1 MKFLPLIWRNA
12 VRNRLRTVLTLA
24 GIAFLL
30 FVLIFVMTGLSEI
43 QAWEGVASTHRR
55 VVVQHAEGLMAE
67 VPIELENFLK
77 GDVIAPH
84 AEYVCKFNW
93 FGGYYQDPK
102 NWPPE
107 FAVDHHA
114 LRPLF
119 DELKFSDEAHQ
130 KFLQT
135 KTGALVGIG
144 LMKKYDWKIGQRI
157 VLIGTFYPVNLEL
170 DIVGEFTTQDPRQ
183 EEQMFFRWDYL
194 DELLEGRKVV
204 STYWMKARSDEDI
217 PKLKELIDAHTKN
230 SSAPTETITE
240 KEFAAQFMQ
249 MMGNIKAIVAVVGIM
264 VLVIMVMMT
273 ANTMAMAARERVTEV
288 AVMRTLGFTAG
299 QILSV
304 IVAESVL
311 VSMLGAAVAI
321 GGSLLMF
328 NGIKFS
334 PDPIYFPVFLVQG
347 QTVAVACAAGL
358 ACGLLSSLVP
368 AVRASR
374 RKISDGLRQ
383 VV

>member
-12 VRNRLRTVLTLA
+12 VRNRLRTILTLA
-24 GIAFLL
+24 GIVFLL

-43 QAWEGVASTHRR
+43 QAWEGVAATHRR
-55 VVVQHAEGLMAE
+55 VVVQNAEGLMAE

-93 FGGYYQDPK
+93 FGGYYKDPK

-107 FAVDHHA
+107 FAVDPGPMRA
-114 LRPLF
+114 LF
-119 DELKFSDEAHQ
+119 NELSFSDEAY
-130 KFLQT
+130 KKYCET

-144 LMKKYDWKIGQRI
+144 LMRKYGWKIGDRI
-157 VLIGTFYPVNLEL
+157 PLTGTFYPVNLEL
-170 DIVGEFTTQDPRQ
+170 DIVGEFTTANPRQ

-194 DELLEGRKVV
+194 DELLENKKIV

-240 KEFAAQFMQ
+240 REFAAQFMQ
-249 MMGNIKAIVAVVGIM
+249 MMGNIKAIVAGVGFL
-264 VLVIMVMMT
+264 VLAIMVMMT

-288 AVMRTLGFTAG
+288 AVMRTLGFQASH
-299 QILSV
+299 ILML
-304 IVAESVL
+304 IVAESL
-311 VSMLGAAVAI
+311 MVSMLGAAIAI
-321 GGSLLMF
+321 GGSLALF

-334 PDPIYFPVFLVQG
+334 PHPIYFPVFLVAP
-347 QTVAVACAAGL
+347 QTVGVALGAGL
-358 ACGLLSSLVP
+358 ACGLFSSLVP
-368 AVRASR
+368 AARAAR

>member
-12 VRNRLRTVLTLA
+12 VRNRLRTFLTLA

-43 QAWEGVASTHRR
+43 QAWEGVAATHRR

-67 VPIELENFLK
+67 LPIELENFLK
-77 GDVIAPH
+77 GDIISRH
-84 AEYVCKFNW
+84 AEHVCKFNW
-93 FGGYYQDPK
+93 FGGYYQDQK

-107 FAVDHHA
+107 FAVDPETM
-114 LRPLF
+114 RVLF
-119 DELKFSDEAHQ
+119 DELSFSDEAYR
-130 KFLQT
+130 KFSET
-135 KTGALVGIG
+135 KTGALVGIA
-144 LMKKYDWKIGQRI
+144 LMKKYDWKVGQRI
-157 VLIGTFYPVNLEL
+157 TLIGTFYPVNLEL
-170 DIVGEFTTQDPRQ
+170 DIVGIFTTKDPRQ

-194 DELLEGRKVV
+194 DELLKGRKVV

-249 MMGNIKAIVAVVGIM
+249 MMGNIKAIVAVIGALVLLIM
-264 VLVIMVMMT
+264 IMMT

-299 QILSV
+299 QILGV
-304 IVAESVL
+304 ILAESIL
-311 VSMLGAAVAI
+311 VSMLGAALAI
-321 GGSLLMF
+321 GSSLLIF
-328 NGIKFS
+328 NVVKLS
-334 PDPIYFPVFLVQG
+334 PDPIYFPVFLVAPN
-347 QTVAVACAAGL
+347 TVATAIGAAL
-358 ACGLLSSLVP
+358 SCGVMSSLVP
-368 AVRASR
+368 AIRSAR

>member
-12 VRNRLRTVLTLA
+12 VRNRLRTFLTLA

-43 QAWEGVASTHRR
+43 QAWEGVAATHRR
-55 VVVQHAEGLMAE
+55 VVVQHAEGLTAE
-67 VPIELENFLK
+67 LGIELETYLK
-77 GDVIAPH
+77 GPIIGDL
-84 AEYVCKFNW
+84 AEHVCKFNW

-107 FAVDHHA
+107 FAVDPPA
-114 LRPLF
+114 MRSLF
-119 DELKFSDEAHQ
+119 DELKFSDEAYK
-130 KFLQT
+130 KFSET
-135 KTGALVGIG
+135 KTGTLVGIR
-144 LMKKYDWKIGQRI
+144 LMEKYNWKVGQRI
-157 VLIGTFYPVNLEL
+157 TLIGTFYPANPEL
-170 DIVGEFTTQDPRQ
+170 DIVGTFTTKDPRQ

-194 DELLEGRKVV
+194 DELLNGKKIV
-204 STYWMKARSDEDI
+204 STYWMKARRDEDI

-230 SSAPTETITE
+230 SAAPTETITE

-249 MMGNIKAIVAVVGIM
+249 MMGNIKAIVAGVGALVLLIM
-264 VLVIMVMMT
+264 IMMT

-311 VSMLGAAVAI
+311 VSLLGAALAL
-321 GGSLLMF
+321 GGSLLVF
-328 NGIKFS
+328 NVLGLS
-334 PDPIYFPVFLVQG
+334 PSPIYFPVFLVEPATMATALG
-347 QTVAVACAAGL
+347 AALFCGVA
-358 ACGLLSSLVP
+358 SSLVP
-368 AVRASR
+368 AVRSAR

>member
-12 VRNRLRTVLTLA
+12 VRNRLRTLLTLA

-43 QAWEGVASTHRR
+43 QAWEGVAATHRR
-55 VVVQHAEGLMAE
+55 VVVQNAEGLMAE

-84 AEYVCKFNW
+84 AEHVCKFNW

-107 FAVDHHA
+107 FAVDHVAMRH
-114 LRPLF
+114 LF
-119 DELKFSDEAHQ
+119 DELHYSEEAYKKFCEV
-130 KFLQT
+130 
-135 KTGALVGIG
+135 KTGALCGVS
-144 LMKKYDWKIGQRI
+144 LMKKYHWEVGKRI
-157 VLIGTFYPVNLEL
+157 TLIGTFYPVNLEL
-170 DIVGEFTTQDPRQ
+170 DIVGEFTTENPRQ
-183 EEQMFFRWDYL
+183 QEQMFFRWDYL
-194 DELLEGRKVV
+194 DELLQNKKIV

-249 MMGNIKAIVAVVGIM
+249 MMGNIKAIVTGVGLL
-264 VLVIMVMMT
+264 VLLIMVMMT

-299 QILSV
+299 QILSI

-311 VSMLGAAVAI
+311 VSMIGAAVAI
-321 GGSLLMF
+321 GGSLLFF
-328 NGIKFS
+328 NVIKFS
-334 PDPIYFPVFLVQG
+334 PSPIYFPVFLVEPR
-347 QTVAVACAAGL
+347 TVAVAGAAAL
-358 ACGLLSSLVP
+358 ACGLLSSLIP
-368 AVRASR
+368 AVRAAR
-374 RKISDGLRQ
+374 RKITDGLRQ

>member
-12 VRNRLRTVLTLA
+12 VRNRLRTILTLA

-43 QAWEGVASTHRR
+43 QAWEGVAATHRR
-55 VVVQHAEGLMAE
+55 VVVQHAEGLTAE
-67 VPIELENFLK
+67 LGIELENFLK
-77 GDVIAPH
+77 GDVISRH

-107 FAVDHHA
+107 FAVDPA
-114 LRPLF
+114 AMRPLF
-119 DELKFSDEAHQ
+119 DELKISDEDFK
-130 KFLQT
+130 KFSET
-135 KTGALVGIG
+135 KTGTLVGVR
-144 LMKKYDWKIGQRI
+144 LAQKYGWKVGQRI
-157 VLIGTFYPVNLEL
+157 TLIGTFYNANPEL
-170 DIVGEFTTQDPRQ
+170 DIVGIFTTKDPRQ

-194 DELLEGRKVV
+194 DELLQNRKIV

-217 PKLKELIDAHTKN
+217 PKLKELIDGHTMN
-230 SSAPTETITE
+230 SSTPTETITE
-240 KEFAAQFMQ
+240 KEFANQFMQ
-249 MMGNIKAIVAVVGIM
+249 MMGNIKAIVAGIGAL
-264 VLVIMVMMT
+264 VLMIMIMMT

-304 IVAESVL
+304 ILAESVL
-311 VSMLGAAVAI
+311 VSLLGSAIAI
-321 GGSLLMF
+321 GGSLLVF
-328 NGIKFS
+328 NVGGFS
-334 PDPIYFPVFLVQG
+334 PSPIYFPVFLVEP
-347 QTVAVACAAGL
+347 QTIVTALGAALFCGVA
-358 ACGLLSSLVP
+358 SSMVP
-368 AVRASR
+368 AVRAAR

>member
-12 VRNRLRTVLTLA
+12 VRNRLRTLLTLA

-30 FVLIFVMTGLSEI
+30 FVLIFTMTGLSEI
-43 QAWEGVASTHRR
+43 QAWEGVAATHRR

-77 GDVIAPH
+77 GDVISRH

-107 FAVDHHA
+107 FAVDPLA
-114 LRPLF
+114 MRPLF
-119 DELKFSDEAHQ
+119 DELKFSDEAYK
-130 KFLQT
+130 KFCEV
-135 KTGALVGIG
+135 KTGTLVGIA
-144 LMKKYDWKIGQRI
+144 LMKKYKWKIGDRI
-157 VLIGTFYPVNLEL
+157 PLTGTFYPVNLEL
-170 DIVGEFTTQDPRQ
+170 DIVGVFTTKDPRQ

-249 MMGNIKAIVAVVGIM
+249 MMGNIKAIVAVVGFM
-264 VLVIMVMMT
+264 VLMIMVMMT

-299 QILSV
+299 QILGV
-304 IVAESVL
+304 IVAESL
-311 VSMLGAAVAI
+311 MVSLLGAAVAI
-321 GGSLLMF
+321 GGSLLFF
-328 NGIKFS
+328 NVIKFS
-334 PDPIYFPVFLVQG
+334 PHPIYFPVFLVQV
-347 QTVAVACAAGL
+347 QTVAVALAAAV

-368 AVRASR
+368 AVRAAQ

>member
-12 VRNRLRTVLTLA
+12 VRNRLRTFLTLA

-43 QAWEGVASTHRR
+43 QAWEGVAATHRR

-67 VPIELENFLK
+67 LPIELENFLK
-77 GDVIAPH
+77 GDIISRH
-84 AEYVCKFNW
+84 AEHVCKFNW
-93 FGGYYQDPK
+93 FGGYYQDQK

-107 FAVDHHA
+107 FAVDPEA
-114 LRPLF
+114 MRPLF
-119 DELKFSDEAHQ
+119 DELQFSDESYR
-130 KFLQT
+130 KFSET
-135 KTGALVGIG
+135 KTGALVGIA
-144 LMKKYDWKIGQRI
+144 LMKKYDWKVGQRI
-157 VLIGTFYPVNLEL
+157 TLIGTFYPVNLEL
-170 DIVGEFTTQDPRQ
+170 DIVGIFTTKDPRQ

-194 DELLEGRKVV
+194 DELLKGRKVV

-249 MMGNIKAIVAVVGIM
+249 MMGNIKAIVAVIGALVLLIM
-264 VLVIMVMMT
+264 IMMT

-299 QILSV
+299 QILAV
-304 IVAESVL
+304 ILAESML
-311 VSMLGAAVAI
+311 VSMLGAALAI
-321 GGSLLMF
+321 GSSLLIF
-328 NGIKFS
+328 NVGKLS
-334 PDPIYFPVFLVQG
+334 PDPIYFPVFLVAPT
-347 QTVAVACAAGL
+347 TVATAVGAAL
-358 ACGLLSSLVP
+358 FCGVMSSLVP
-368 AVRASR
+368 AIRSAR

>member
-12 VRNRLRTVLTLA
+12 VRNRLRTLLTLA

-67 VPIELENFLK
+67 VPYELETFLK
-77 GDVIAPH
+77 GDQIAPH
-84 AEYVCKFNW
+84 AEHVCKFNW
-93 FGGYYQDPK
+93 FGGYYKDPK

-107 FAVDHHA
+107 FAVDVDA
-114 LRPLF
+114 MRPLF
-119 DELKFSDEAHQ
+119 DELKFSDETYR
-130 KFLQT
+130 KFKET
-135 KTGALVGIG
+135 KTATIVGVG
-144 LMKKYDWKIGQRI
+144 LMKKYDWKVGQRI
-157 VLIGTFYPVNLEL
+157 PLTGTFYPVNVEL
-170 DIVGEFTTQDPRQ
+170 DIVGEFTTANPRQ

-194 DELLEGRKVV
+194 DELLNNRKVV

-217 PKLKELIDAHTKN
+217 PRLKELIDAHTKN

-240 KEFAAQFMQ
+240 KEFAAQFMA
-249 MMGNIKAIVAVVGIM
+249 MMGNIKAIVAGVGFL
-264 VLVIMVMMT
+264 VLLIMVMMT

-299 QILSV
+299 QILSI
-304 IVAESVL
+304 IVAESFL

-321 GGSLLMF
+321 GGSLLIF
-328 NGIKFS
+328 NVIKFS
-334 PDPIYFPVFLVQG
+334 PHPIYFPVFLVELN
-347 QTVAVACAAGL
+347 TVLVALGAAVACGL
-358 ACGLLSSLVP
+358 FSSLVP
-368 AVRASR
+368 AVRAAR